1 MNELTV
7 FNNEEFGEIR
17 TITIDGE
24 PWFVGKDV
32 ATALGCKDPSDAIEK
47 YIDDEDKLTEQFV
60 LSGQTREVV
69 LINEFGL
76 YSLIFSSKLPNAK
89 SFKYWVATDILP
101 AIRKTSDYIISDFST
116 EYQKNHDV
124 VFALAE
130 ELLKLREK
138 GLN

>member
-1 MNELTV
+1 MNELIV

-47 YIDDEDKLTEQFV
+47 YIDDEDKLTEQIV

-101 AIRKTSDYIISDFST
+101 AIRKTSGYIISDFST

-130 ELLKLREK
+130 ELLKLREE
-138 GLN
+138 G